1 MFFTDFP
8 VEYSVETTGVAELDT
23 DLKLSIIPPSLGD
36 FMKYLFLA
44 ISALT
49 LTACQQ
55 GPLVKSE
62 PFDWRKAVAKNAE
75 RTCRDKM
82 GTALYTKCVNREVVR
97 GEGEAR
103 RLAAQFNVKLQ

>member
-1 MFFTDFP
+1 
-8 VEYSVETTGVAELDT
+8 
-23 DLKLSIIPPSLGD
+23 
-36 FMKYLFLA
+36 
-44 ISALT
+44 
-49 LTACQQ
+49 
-55 GPLVKSE
+55 
-62 PFDWRKAVAKNAE
+62 VAKNAE